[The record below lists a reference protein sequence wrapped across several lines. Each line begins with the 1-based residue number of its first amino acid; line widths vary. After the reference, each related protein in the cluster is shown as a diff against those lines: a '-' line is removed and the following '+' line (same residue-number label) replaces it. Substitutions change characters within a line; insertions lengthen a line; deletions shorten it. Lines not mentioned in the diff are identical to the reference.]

1 LVQNLIKKL
10 PDTNVKVFTVPVL
23 PGDDKDTVIYNRSC
37 YGYLRDFILNDTLL
51 NRYCI
56 TGNPG
61 IGKSYFGKVMMVE
74 LLKQKK
80 SVLIDY
86 EGFTA
91 WIEPDGSL
99 LKIKAEDHE
108 TFRQVAGQKDVWCII
123 DSVMP
128 KFNHDLV
135 GKFIMVSSPKK
146 QLIEKFTKAPKSE
159 IFFMPTWDINELY
172 DCQVNLYKQ
181 ITQNSIKEKFD
192 LCGGVA
198 RWNFDTMMTPDK
210 IKLRIEGALSLI
222 DLKGLLRAQ
231 GEHFSGDG
239 FSHKLIHIKTNEDI
253 RDNPYTK
260 AICTFASDFVE
271 NKCLEKFHKDHIDD
285 LRSFIENSRDIAEM
299 AVLRGK
305 MFEMWSHAKI
315 CKGGEFLV
323 RRLQE
328 KGQQPNE
335 ENVIFEDLV
344 KENFDN
350 INDIDINEGIYY
362 QPVSKNYMS
371 IDSYIHPNKL
381 FQITIAD
388 KHGVK
393 QEKLK
398 EYHRDI
404 LDQSDEIRL
413 YFVVPEES
421 FRTYKK
427 QNYLDGSKKAENV
440 PQWIQNIKQ
449 YALCMKCD
457 S

>member
-1 LVQNLIKKL
+1 M
-10 PDTNVKVFTVPVL
+10 PPL
-23 PGDDKDTVIYNRSC
+23 PGSDTATTIFNRKC
-37 YGYLRDFILNDTLL
+37 YGYLRDFILNDIEANRL

-61 IGKSYFGKVMMVE
+61 IGKSYFGILMLVE
-74 LLKQKK
+74 LIKRNK

-91 WIEPDGSL
+91 RISPNGDI
-99 LKIKAEDHE
+99 LKVENDDRTLYGQIAEK
-108 TFRQVAGQKDVWCII
+108 KDVWCII

-128 KFNHDLV
+128 KFNHDLI
-135 GKFIMVSSPKK
+135 GRFIMVSSPRKEF
-146 QLIEKFTKAPKSE
+146 IERFIKAQRSE
-159 IFFMPTWDINELY
+159 IFYMPPWEIDELY
-172 DCQVNLYKQ
+172 ECQDKIYQQ
-181 ITQNSIKEKFD
+181 IPRDSIKEKFD

-198 RWNFDTMMTPDK
+198 RWIFDIKMTQDK

-222 DLKGLLRAQ
+222 DLKSLLRAQ

-239 FSHKLIHIKTNEDI
+239 FSYKLIHIKTNENI

-299 AVLRGK
+299 AVLRGR

-323 RRLQE
+323 RHLPER
-328 KGQQPNE
+328 GQQSNE
-335 ENVIFEDLV
+335 EKVIFEDLV
-344 KENFDN
+344 KENF
-350 INDIDINEGIYY
+350 NDINSINISERIYY
-362 QPVSKNYMS
+362 QPVAKKCQS
-371 IDSYIHPNKL
+371 IDSYIHPNNL

-388 KHGVK
+388 RHGVK

-398 EYHRDI
+398 EYKDKNI
-404 LDQSDEIRL
+404 LNQGDEIRL
-413 YFVVPEES
+413 YFIVPEES

-427 QNYLDGSKKAENV
+427 QNYLDGSKKAENI
-440 PQWIQNIKQ
+440 PKWIQNIKQ

-457 S
+457 KY